1 MSSLFSHKFS
11 SIALLCLV
19 FGATPSLAQERVISL
34 NGSLTEIVYAL
45 KQESLLV
52 GVDTTSQFPPEAT
65 ELSSVG
71 YQRALS
77 AEGILSLQ
85 PTLILSTNHA
95 GPETALQQ
103 INSLGVERITL
114 QEQYSIESVI
124 EKIQDVAEALQ
135 QDEAGQALAKQT
147 LQDFKQVQAR
157 IPSDTA
163 KPRVL
168 FFLGTGNASPS
179 VAGGNTAAA
188 AMIELAGGDN
198 PFGNQFEGY
207 KAVNAESM
215 IAAAP
220 DVLFV
225 SSRSFDSVGGLSG
238 VLSLPGVAAT
248 PAGQNKRIYS
258 VDTLL
263 TLGFGPRTP
272 LAIASL
278 LEHLYPPE
286 KTIAP

>member
-1 MSSLFSHKFS
+1 MCN
-11 SIALLCLV
+11 SIYQKILPLWLILA
-19 FGATPSLAQERVISL
+19 FATATPVQAQERVVSL

-45 KQESLLV
+45 QQEDLLV
-52 GVDTTSQFPPEAT
+52 GVDTTSQYPPAAT
-65 ELSSVG
+65 KLSSVG

-85 PTLILSTNHA
+85 PTLILSTNNA

-103 INSLGVERITL
+103 INSLGVERLTL
-114 QEQYSIESVI
+114 QEQYTIDSVL
-124 EKIQDVAEALQ
+124 EKIHAVAAALQ
-135 QDEAGQALAKQT
+135 QDDDGQALADKT
-147 LQDFKQVQAR
+147 RQDFQQAR
-157 IPSDTA
+157 ESIPATDV

-179 VAGGNTAAA
+179 VAGGNTAAT

-198 PFGNQFEGY
+198 PFAQQFDGY
-207 KAVNAESM
+207 KAVNAESL

-220 DVLFV
+220 DVLLV
-225 SSRSFDSVGGLSG
+225 SSRSFESSGGMEGILAM
-238 VLSLPGVAAT
+238 PGVGAT
-248 PAGQNKRIYS
+248 PAGQNQRIYS

-272 LAIASL
+272 LAVANL
-278 LEHLYPPE
+278 VEYLYPGDSGSP
-286 KTIAP
+286 